1 MVRKLVCCAVFA
13 GLLATAPGHASQLAP
28 ESPDQL
34 ASAPRIV
41 VADVLAAQS
50 RWNAQGTLI
59 VTDYTFRR
67 VETLRGQFEDR
78 FVLTQG
84 GGTVGEDT
92 HQLSDLPVLRA
103 GARYLLILNKQDNA
117 VFSSMRY
124 GAAGAIE
131 VDRATA
137 RLRGGEDL
145 ADFRTRVQ
153 HTAVVDDAALRPAS
167 GGAVYPANIYRRD
180 EVPTTPASYRPLDA
194 QQPALPPAPLRS
206 DGATVQIE
214 GLSEPL
220 SPFVPDY
227 LVQRA
232 PAPTILFN
240 PLPLAWIWSPSDQNM
255 MSEWNRYGDIFRV
268 SAPTGTWAWNND
280 RYDLAGFPTDTDM
293 IAQFGAPWGATTLGV
308 TYSRWVGS
316 GNILESDVALNP
328 AFPWTLDDALGTDAT
343 TPDWSFRQTM
353 LHELGHAWGLQH
365 PWETQNV
372 FWPSTM
378 NYGPKWVRDPNLH
391 SDDTAGIRSVY
402 PGIALHDGSLSMY
415 RTVDD
420 AASGN
425 PIYLPVVPSA
435 ASFTHGQNLTFTG
448 AALLQNLGTTNLVN
462 PVIDVYLSGTR
473 LAYANVAYI
482 GRSNYT
488 ATIPPFPNA
497 LQQVNLGSYPIASTT
512 PTGSYFPVIFL
523 AGSGASDAA
532 PSNNSAWGA
541 LDQPVVIN
549 NVITTLVPTASV
561 QTTPIGRI
569 GPSGEWKYSVVAQAG
584 IMYRFST
591 CTLSTLDSVIT
602 VQGSF
607 GSLSNDNGCGTQS
620 DLTWS
625 SSANQTVTVV
635 VRGGTR
641 ADTGNFQMNYRLDS
655 DRIFGNGFQP

>member
-1 MVRKLVCCAVFA
+1 MVRNLIFCAVFA
-13 GLLATAPGHASQLAP
+13 GILSAAPGQASQLAP

-34 ASAPRIV
+34 AAAPRIV
-41 VADVLAAQS
+41 VAEVVAAQS

-59 VTDYTFRR
+59 VTDYTLRR
-67 VETLRGQFEDR
+67 VETLRGNFDER

-84 GGTVGEDT
+84 GGTVGEET
-92 HQLSDLPVLRA
+92 HQLSDLPVLRT
-103 GARYLLILNKQDNA
+103 GARYLLILNAQDNV
-117 VFSSMRY
+117 VFSSVRY

-131 VDRATA
+131 IDPSTA
-137 RLRGGEDL
+137 QLRGGGDL
-145 ADFRTRVQ
+145 ADFRARVQ
-153 HTAVVDDAALRPAS
+153 NTAVVDDAALRPAPR
-167 GGAVYPANIYRRD
+167 GVTYPASVYRRD
-180 EVPTTPASYRPLDA
+180 EAPAAPAAYKPLDA
-194 QQPALPPAPLRS
+194 APAALPPAPLRS
-206 DGATVQIE
+206 DGASIQIE

-220 SPFVPDY
+220 SPFVPNY
-227 LVQRA
+227 VVQRA

-240 PLPLAWIWSPSDQNM
+240 PLPLAWVWSPADQNM
-255 MSEWNRYGDIFRV
+255 MAEWNRYGDIFRV
-268 SAPTGTWAWNND
+268 SAPTGTWAWNNN
-280 RYDLAGFPTDTDM
+280 RYDLAGFPSDADM
-293 IAQFGAPWGATTLGV
+293 IAQFGAPWGPTTLGI
-308 TYSRWVGS
+308 TYARWIGT

-328 AFPWTLDDALGTDAT
+328 AFPWTLDDALGTNAT

-378 NYGPKWVRDPNLH
+378 NYGPKWARDPNLH
-391 SDDTAGIRSVY
+391 ADDTAGIRSVY

-415 RTVDD
+415 RTIDD

-425 PIYLPVVPSA
+425 PTYVAVVPSA

-448 AALLQNLGTTNLVN
+448 AALLQNLGTTNLVD

-473 LAYANVAYI
+473 LAYTDVAYA
-482 GRSNYT
+482 GRSTYT
-488 ATIPPFPNA
+488 ATVPPYPNA
-497 LQQVNLGSYPIASTT
+497 LQQVNLGSYPIAATV

-523 AGSGASDAA
+523 AGAGGSDAA

-541 LDQPVVIN
+541 QDQPVVIN
-549 NVITTLVPTASV
+549 NVITTLVPTATV
-561 QTTPIGRI
+561 QATPIGRI

-584 IMYRFST
+584 ITYRFST
-591 CTLSTLDSVIT
+591 CTLSTLNSVIT

-607 GSLSNDNGCGTQS
+607 GSLSNDDSCGTQS

-625 SSANQTVTVV
+625 SSANQTVTII
-635 VRGGTR
+635 VRGKTR
-641 ADTGNFQMNYRLDS
+641 ADVGNFQMTYRLDN